1 MIDIQSS
8 SDDIDKYG
16 RLHRQLILVQISEA
30 TAVRKLQ
37 HSQAK
42 CKKLEA
48 QLIRT
53 DQKYDRDNHEFYTAK
68 REYIS
73 KISYLRSTVQDLRHK
88 YAGSIP
94 LKQQERFAAAKIQVA
109 DMKKELTEKLIR
121 VNEQKYELEDKTAEF
136 ELKIKEIE
144 YLQNATVVAK
154 DGSGVVKIDK
164 KFFDSFRK
172 NEGSIKMI
180 NLKLERVNRR
190 LKDEVS
196 FFHHLNAKF

>member
-8 SDDIDKYG
+8 SDEMDKYG

-53 DQKYDRDNHEFYTAK
+53 EQKFDRDNHEFYTAK

-94 LKQQERFAAAKIQVA
+94 LRQQERFAASKLQVA
-109 DMKKELTEKLIR
+109 EMKKELTEKLNQ
-121 VNEQKYELEDKTAEF
+121 VNEKKYELEDKLAEC

-144 YLQNATVVAK
+144 QLQSATVVAK
-154 DGSGVVKIDK
+154 DGSGIVKIDK
-164 KFFDSFRK
+164 KFIDSYRK
-172 NEGSIKMI
+172 NEGNIKMI
-180 NLKLERVNRR
+180 NLKLERFNRR
-190 LKDEVS
+190 LKDEV
-196 FFHHLNAKF
+196 LN

>member
-8 SDDIDKYG
+8 SDETDKYG

-53 DQKYDRDNHEFYTAK
+53 EQKFDRDNHEFYTAK

-94 LKQQERFAAAKIQVA
+94 LRQQERFAASKLQVA
-109 DMKKELTEKLIR
+109 EMKKELTEKLNQ
-121 VNEQKYELEDKTAEF
+121 VNEKKYELEDKLAEC

-144 YLQNATVVAK
+144 QLQSATVVAK
-154 DGSGVVKIDK
+154 DGSGIVKIDK
-164 KFFDSFRK
+164 KFIDSYRK
-172 NEGSIKMI
+172 NEGNIKMI
-180 NLKLERVNRR
+180 NLKLERFNRR
-190 LKDEVS
+190 LKDEV
-196 FFHHLNAKF
+196 FN